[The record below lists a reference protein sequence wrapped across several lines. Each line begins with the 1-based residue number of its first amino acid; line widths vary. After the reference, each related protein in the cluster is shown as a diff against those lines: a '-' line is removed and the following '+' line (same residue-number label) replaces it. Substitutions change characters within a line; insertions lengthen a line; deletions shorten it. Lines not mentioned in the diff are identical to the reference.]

1 MARFYFIE
9 MNTRLQVEHPVTE
22 MVTGID
28 IVEEQIRVAAGETL
42 GYGQDD
48 IRFAG
53 HAIECRINAED
64 PRNFTPAPGT
74 ITDYHPPGGLGVRV
88 DSGAYAGYCV
98 PPYYDSLIAK
108 LVVHGVT
115 REECLMRLKRSLD
128 EYVIGGIQTTIP
140 LHRALTNDDDFVTG
154 DYNIHWLEE
163 FIGTIDG
170 MLRLTPEIV
179 LHAYMR
185 GVFPMAES
193 RHDPTLYWIDP
204 EMRGVIP
211 LDAFH
216 VPRRLA
222 RTVRHW
228 ADPVYIDRDFRAVIE
243 ACAEPGSG
251 RRNTWINDE
260 IVTLYAELHEMGF
273 AHSVECWNGARLIG
287 GLYGISIQGAF
298 FGESMFSQERDAS
311 KVALVHLVARL
322 RSGGLPASGR
332 TVRDRAPQT
341 FRCR

>member
-1 MARFYFIE
+1 M
-9 MNTRLQVEHPVTE
+9 P
-22 MVTGID
+22 
-28 IVEEQIRVAAGETL
+28 
-42 GYGQDD
+42 
-48 IRFAG
+48 
-53 HAIECRINAED
+53 
-64 PRNFTPAPGT
+64 
-74 ITDYHPPGGLGVRV
+74 
-88 DSGAYAGYCV
+88 
-98 PPYYDSLIAK
+98 
-108 LVVHGVT
+108 
-115 REECLMRLKRSLD
+115 
-128 EYVIGGIQTTIP
+128 
-140 LHRALTNDDDFVTG
+140 
-154 DYNIHWLEE
+154 
-163 FIGTIDG
+163 
-170 MLRLTPEIV
+170 RLTPEIV

-260 IVTLYAELHEMGF
+260 IVALYAELHEMGF
-273 AHSVECWNGARLIG
+273 AHSVECWNGTRLIG

-322 RSGGLPASGR
+322 RSGGYRLLDVQFVTAHLKRFGAIEIPRADYRDLLASALNVDGDFYSLPDSPDPAAVLQSI
-332 TVRDRAPQT
+332 TQT
-341 FRCR
+341 S